1 MATCPCD
8 SRIFPPILEIPAG
21 LDRLPRQIGGFSE
34 FRLELL
40 AGIARTPAL
49 DGWRAR
55 EGDDFGL
62 MILEW
67 WAYVLDVLAFYS
79 GEIGG
84 ELYLRTAQRDSSV
97 RRLTALI
104 GYTPAPPLAASAT
117 LALFAE
123 PGQPIVVPAGTAFR
137 SDAFDGQPPQ
147 VFESDEEARIDAS
160 LNEWTIA
167 PIRPMRFEG
176 GPLLLDVRSASI
188 SENQL
193 VLLEWGNSRHAAKV
207 VKIAKQRLLDG
218 ETYVRP
224 TLDPPPTIPASQQIA
239 AIRLSRPTQRASL
252 NAFSSNKVSRDSSVR
267 LVLDALYPQIRV
279 GTTVVIE
286 GPAAGQLHAAR
297 VDAVSL
303 SWVSLAAGE
312 DDGLIGSV
320 VGTGLFG
327 PEDRVPVRR
336 AAANS
341 GTGPTAPFT
350 QVTLAGAG
358 PSWIET
364 SPPAALSL
372 HFNPILA
379 GTLVRPGKSEISLD
393 DLRAS
398 AALAGPIQPLRL
410 GTRSRVLLR
419 DALELGA
426 DLAANVADDGAGNG
440 TLTPLGTARLPA
452 PLRTPVATFG
462 NLVAVSR
469 GESAAEV
476 LGSGDAA
483 RSFQTFRLKKKPL
496 TYLASPGSR
505 TGRQSTLQIW
515 VDAVRWREVPSLFGV
530 GPEDRVYTVRQTVD
544 GETEI
549 SFGGGGFGQPLP
561 SGVDNVRAVY
571 RFGGGAASPP
581 AGALRQFA
589 RPVKGIRRVV
599 NPLAAFGGDDGDRPE
614 DIRAAAP
621 NSALSLGRA
630 ISLLDFEAIARGY
643 RGILNAA
650 ATWSWDTR
658 EQRAAVT
665 LWIVPPNDDEA
676 EQLRSDLAAHLVANS
691 APGTPIT
698 VGLAVAVPAT
708 LAVDFT
714 AAPDRDRSAV
724 QAEVLAVLTDADTGL
739 LSRRLVPIGAPLFR
753 ADILAAVRAVDGV
766 EDLRGLALDSASAP
780 FALTVEEGRYLDIT
794 LVAGR

>member
-8 SRIFPPILEIPAG
+8 RRDFPPFLEIPAG
-21 LDRLPRQIGGFSE
+21 LDRLTRQSGGFSE
-34 FRLELL
+34 FRLALL
-40 AGIARTPAL
+40 AGIGLEPAL

-67 WAYVLDVLAFYS
+67 WAYVLDVLAFYT

-84 ELYLRTAQRDSSV
+84 ELYLRTARRDASL
-97 RRLTALI
+97 RRLAALI

-123 PGQPIVVPAGTAFR
+123 PGQPIVVPVGTAFR

-147 VFESDEEARIDAS
+147 VFESDETARIDAS

-167 PIRPMRFEG
+167 PIRPATFEG
-176 GPLLLDVRSASI
+176 GPLRLDVRSASI
-188 SENQL
+188 SEGQL
-193 VLLEWGNSRHAAKV
+193 VLIEWENSRHAAKV
-207 VKIAKQRLLDG
+207 VKVASQRLLDG
-218 ETYVRP
+218 ETYVLP
-224 TLDPPPTIPASQQIA
+224 TLDPPPPVIPASQPIA
-239 AIRLSRPTQRASL
+239 AIRLSRPAQRASM
-252 NAFSSNKVSRDSSVR
+252 NAFSGRPVRQSSSRVR

-286 GPAAGQLHAAR
+286 GPGAGQLHAATI
-297 VDAVSL
+297 DAVSL
-303 SWVSLAAGE
+303 RS
-312 DDGLIGSV
+312 
-320 VGTGLFG
+320 
-327 PEDRVPVRR
+327 VPVAP
-336 AAANS
+336 AAAS
-341 GTGPTAPFT
+341 SSAPKAPFT
-350 QVTLAGAG
+350 RVTLAGAG
-358 PSWIET
+358 PPWIE
-364 SPPAALSL
+364 SNPPAALSL
-372 HFNPILA
+372 HFNPVLA
-379 GTLVRPGKSEISLD
+379 GTVVSPGRSEIALD
-393 DLRAS
+393 DLRPS
-398 AALAGPIQPLRL
+398 ATLAGPVQPLQL
-410 GTRSRVLLR
+410 QTRSRVLLR

-440 TLTPLGTARLPA
+440 TLTLLGTARLPA

-476 LGSGDAA
+476 LGSGDAT
-483 RSFQTFRLKKKPL
+483 RNFQTFRLKKKPL
-496 TYLASPGSR
+496 TYLASPGSQ
-505 TGRQSTLQIW
+505 TGRQSTLQVW
-515 VDAVRWREVPSLFGV
+515 VDAVRWREVPSLFLV
-530 GPEDRVYTVRQTVD
+530 GAEDRVYTVRQTVD

-589 RPVKGIRRVV
+589 RPVKGIRRVL

-630 ISLLDFEAIARGY
+630 ISLPDFEAIARGY

-650 ATWSWDTR
+650 ATWSWDMR

-691 APGTPIT
+691 APGTPIA
-698 VGLAVAVPAT
+698 VGLAVAVPVT
-708 LAVDFT
+708 FTVDFT
-714 AAPDRDRSAV
+714 VAPNRDRSAV
-724 QAEVLAVLTDADTGL
+724 QAEVLAVLTDAETGL

-753 ADILAAVRAVDGV
+753 ADILAAVRAVEGV

-780 FALTVEEGRYLDIT
+780 FALTVDEGRYLDIT